1 MPEVRPTTPV
11 TAAVLAGLLA
21 GYGVAVP
28 VGAVGAYLVTLSAR
42 TSLRTGLS
50 AALGV
55 AGVDGGYA
63 LLAVLGGT
71 AVARGMEP
79 VADPLRWLS
88 VLVLLGLAAR
98 TAVTATRAYR
108 ARRQPSASRPAE
120 TTPARAFANL
130 AAATALN
137 PATVVYFVAL
147 LGARAG
153 TPASLAERIA
163 FAAAVLAAS
172 ASWQVLLAG
181 GGTLLGRALTG
192 PRARLATAL
201 ASAGVVVVLALR
213 LA

>member
-1 MPEVRPTTPV
+1 M

-42 TSLRTGLS
+42 TSPRTGLY

-71 AVARGMEP
+71 AVAGGMEP
-79 VADPLRWLS
+79 VAYPLRWLS

-108 ARRQPSASRPAE
+108 ARRQPSDSRLAG
-120 TTPARAFANL
+120 TTPARACASL
-130 AAATALN
+130 ATATALN
-137 PATVVYFVAL
+137 PATVVYFAAL

-163 FAAAVLAAS
+163 FAASVLAAS
-172 ASWQVLLAG
+172 ASWQVVLAG

-201 ASAGVVVVLALR
+201 TSAGVVVVLALR